1 MLTTVACA
9 AWEDAL
15 KKEGALR
22 GTPELLLSWALI
34 AVRIIMN
41 VKRLCCSQ
49 RLATSQEATLVT
61 YL

>member
-22 GTPELLLSWALI
+22 GTPELLLS
-34 AVRIIMN
+34 
-41 VKRLCCSQ
+41 
-49 RLATSQEATLVT
+49 
-61 YL
+61 